1 MQELKSIL
9 VFGADAMLLDTRRR
23 VLESA
28 GFGVTSSTTLQ
39 ETERALREQTAA
51 LLLLCPTLSTEDC
64 ERAIALAH
72 AVNRSIVTLALAT
85 TSSPC
90 TVKSDVVVDSMSG
103 PKKLVE
109 TVQTIL
115 H

>member
-39 ETERALREQTAA
+39 R
-51 LLLLCPTLSTEDC
+51 
-64 ERAIALAH
+64 
-72 AVNRSIVTLALAT
+72 RS
-85 TSSPC
+85 
-90 TVKSDVVVDSMSG
+90 G
-103 PKKLVE
+103 
-109 TVQTIL
+109 